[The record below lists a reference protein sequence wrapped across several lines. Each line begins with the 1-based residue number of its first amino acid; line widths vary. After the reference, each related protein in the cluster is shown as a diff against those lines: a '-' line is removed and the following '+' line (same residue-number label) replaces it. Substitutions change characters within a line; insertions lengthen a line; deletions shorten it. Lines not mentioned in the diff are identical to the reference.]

1 MFISKKMDN
10 YIVTFILTF
19 VFKTNLEINNSVSVV
34 FETFELLKVYTI
46 IYH

>member
-1 MFISKKMDN
+1 MDN